1 MPQTLIGSPWFIVPP
16 QSLHLVRCLFSS
28 KVWTPIPNVCAG
40 VILRAS
46 IGFTSHWSFG
56 RECKEFGAGCRHPSA
71 YRDGA
76 VYTLSAKC
84 RICSLGVMNQA
95 EPYIVK

>member
-1 MPQTLIGSPWFIVPP
+1 MSVQD
-16 QSLHLVRCLFSS
+16 
-28 KVWTPIPNVCAG
+28 

-46 IGFTSHWSFG
+46 IGFASHWSFG
-56 RECKEFGAGCRHPSA
+56 RECKEFGAGCRHPGA

-84 RICSLGVMNQA
+84 RVCSLGVHKPGRVLHR
-95 EPYIVK
+95 EVD